1 LLLVTEDKL
10 AEVFMQPLCRS

>member
-1 LLLVTEDKL
+1 L